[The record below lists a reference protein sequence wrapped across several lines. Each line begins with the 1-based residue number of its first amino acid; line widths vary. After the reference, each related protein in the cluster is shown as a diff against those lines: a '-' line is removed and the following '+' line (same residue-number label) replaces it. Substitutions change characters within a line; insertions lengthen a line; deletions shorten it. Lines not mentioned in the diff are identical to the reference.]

1 MCGLSSSSGQITLA
15 IARDLPLLST
25 TTTLAKAIAD
35 IERFRTSHHATV
47 TSSACCAFVMEQD
60 TLVGLVSDRDIVA
73 ALAAGRIPAQTLVGE
88 IMAPPPSPIPLA
100 EVTHL
105 PSILSH
111 LQQANRC
118 CLPVI
123 DQGQIIGCLNTTHI
137 LQVLGPQLL
146 SSPLPSQPILL
157 GIPAPCSRLQNMIAT
172 SPAVMFTC
180 RPEEDYK
187 TTFVSANIQELL
199 GYSPHTFVQEPNF
212 WSDRLHPDDRDRFLS
227 ALALLPT
234 QGVQHHEYRFLHH
247 DGHYVWLGSSLR
259 MVFDNQGKPVEL
271 VGYVIDITEQKH
283 IEQRLRQQAAH
294 LSAAQRIANLGSWEF
309 DIHTGAIT
317 WSPQSFVVFGF
328 DEADGEPTL
337 EQLEARFKPEACL
350 QHRHVLEQA
359 IAQASCY
366 ELEIEFNR
374 PNGSLGWVAARG
386 EPIFDA
392 SGHLSHF
399 VGTVLDITDRKLADL
414 KRKCSEARYRA
425 VVEDQMDLICR
436 FLPDGRL
443 TFANYAY
450 CQYIQVDPEAAI
462 GHSLEQL
469 VPSEEY
475 ARLQQLLSH
484 LTPATPTTTNEQKT
498 FTASGEERWQLWTD
512 RAMFDDQGQVIE
524 YQSVGHD
531 ITDRKRIELALQ
543 QSETRYRAIV
553 EDQTEMICRFR
564 PDGSLSFANTAY
576 RRYFNIDTTLPD
588 KNAIWQYIPDD
599 ELDFVRTKVLGLTPE
614 APTVTYEHRVE
625 LPDGTTA
632 WQLWTDRAIF
642 DDQGQLLEYQS
653 AGRDITDRKHDEQQ
667 LRQLSERLALALKSG
682 AIGIWEW
689 DLVQDHL
696 VWDEQMYRLHGRSPD
711 DPVQSGA
718 DWQQSLHPEDRQ
730 ATETV
735 LTQALQGEQEFDA
748 TFRIV
753 WPDGSP
759 RFIKAYGQ
767 VQRSP
772 QGQPVRMVGINF
784 DITKRQEAQQRI
796 QVQNDQLS
804 RANLELERATRLKD
818 EFLASMSHELRTPL
832 NAILGMSEGL
842 QEDVFGALNPRQ
854 QKAIA
859 TIERSGQHLLELIN
873 DILDLSKIAADK
885 LELQPSLVSVN
896 TLCQASLAFVQE
908 SALRKHIHLE
918 HDIRGVAS
926 LYADERRLRQIL
938 INLLVNAVKFTPE
951 GGHVSLT
958 VSTILSKQ
966 DQESST
972 SLQPEVVFSI
982 RDTGIG
988 IAESDR
994 NKLFQPFVQI
1004 DSALNRQHA
1013 GTGLGLSLVKR
1024 LAELHGGHISV
1035 ESSLGQGSCF
1045 SVHIP
1050 SIIGCPIPTVTA
1062 KENLSSAAVCPT
1074 AAVPIPNV
1082 PSVLIVEDADDVAD
1096 QIKRYLTELGIP
1108 STVCSHGEN
1117 AIAQATQLMPSLI
1130 ILDLLLPE
1138 ISGWEILTQL
1148 KHNPVTAPIPVI
1160 IASVV
1165 DEQGQG
1171 LTLGAEDYLVKP
1183 ITRVHLHAAI
1193 RRLQPSLLSDQGLSD
1208 RLSPT
1213 IITPNHHPD
1222 AVILVAEDN
1231 PANIETIADYLTL
1244 KGYHLIYAH
1253 NGYEAVNLAQVQTP
1267 DLILM
1272 DIQMPGLSGLD
1283 AIHRIRATVSPT
1295 LPIIA
1300 MTALAMPGDR
1310 DRCLLAGANDYLTK
1324 PIRLKLMLEA
1334 IQQLLPHPEWAA
1346 LSTHPE
1352 L

>member
-1 MCGLSSSSGQITLA
+1 MCGLSSSSGQINLA
-15 IARDLPLLST
+15 IARNLPVLSST
-25 TTTLAKAIAD
+25 ATLAKAIAD
-35 IERFRTSHHATV
+35 IEQFQAFHRATH
-47 TSSACCAFVMEQD
+47 TPPSCCALVMEQD

-88 IMAPPPSPIPLA
+88 MMAPPPSPIPLA

-105 PSILSH
+105 PSLLPR
-111 LQQANRC
+111 LQQASRC

-123 DQGQIIGCLNTTHI
+123 DQGQIIGCLDTAHM
-137 LQVLGPQLL
+137 LHMLGDQL
-146 SSPLPSQPILL
+146 SASLPTPQPILL
-157 GIPAPCSRLQNMIAT
+157 GVPAPCSRLQSMIAT

-180 RPEEDYK
+180 HPGDNYK

-199 GYSPHTFVQEPNF
+199 GYSPQMFVQEPNL

-234 QGVQHHEYRFLHH
+234 QGVQKHEYRFLHH
-247 DGHYVWLGSSLR
+247 DGHYLWLGSSLR
-259 MVFDNQGKPVEL
+259 MVFDPQGIPVEI
-271 VGYVIDITEQKH
+271 VGYVIDITEQKQ
-283 IEQRLRQQAAH
+283 IEQRLKQQAAH

-309 DIHTGAIT
+309 DIQTGAIT

-328 DEADGEPTL
+328 EAADGEPTL
-337 EQLEARFKPEACL
+337 EQLEARFSPEARL
-350 QHRHVLEQA
+350 HHRQVLEQA
-359 IAQASCY
+359 IAQQTPYS
-366 ELEIEFNR
+366 LEIEFNR
-374 PNGSLGWVAARG
+374 PHGSRGWVAARG

-392 SGHLSHF
+392 SGQLSRF
-399 VGTVLDITDRKLADL
+399 VGTVLDITDRKLADM

-425 VVEDQMDLICR
+425 VVEDQTDLICR

-443 TFANYAY
+443 TFANNAY
-450 CQYIQVDPEAAI
+450 CQYVQIDPELDI
-462 GHSLEQL
+462 GYSLEQL
-469 VPSEEY
+469 VPPEEY
-475 ARLQQLLSH
+475 ARLQQLLSY
-484 LTPATPTTTNEQKT
+484 LTPETPTTTNEQKT

-512 RAMFDDQGQVIE
+512 RAMFDEQGQVIE

-543 QSETRYRAIV
+543 RSETRYRAIV

-576 RRYFNIDTTLPD
+576 RRYFNLDTTLPD
-588 KNAIWQYIPDD
+588 NNAIWQYIPDD

-614 APTVTYEHRVE
+614 SPTVTYEHRVL

-667 LRQLSERLALALKSG
+667 LRQVSERLALALKSG

-689 DLVQDHL
+689 DLLQDHL
-696 VWDEQMYRLHGRSPD
+696 VWDEQMYRLHGRSLD

-735 LTQALQGEQEFDA
+735 LAQTLQGEQEFDA
-748 TFRIV
+748 TFRII

-767 VQRSP
+767 VQRSA

-784 DITKRQEAQQRI
+784 DITKRQEAQERI
-796 QVQNDQLS
+796 QIQNDQLS

-842 QEDVFGALNPRQ
+842 QEDIFGALNPRQ

-873 DILDLSKIAADK
+873 DILDLSKIEAGK
-885 LELQPSLVSVN
+885 LELQPSLVSIS

-908 SALRKHIHLE
+908 EAMRKHIHLE
-918 HDIRGVAS
+918 HHIQGVTS

-938 INLLVNAVKFTPE
+938 INLLVNAVKFTPD
-951 GGHVSLT
+951 GGVVSLT
-958 VSTILSKQ
+958 VTSQPPAQPPDPSSPSHLSTLPS
-966 DQESST
+966 
-972 SLQPEVVFSI
+972 VVFSI
-982 RDTGIG
+982 NDTGIG

-994 NKLFQPFVQI
+994 TKLFQPFVQI
-1004 DSALNRQHA
+1004 DSALNRQHT

-1024 LAELHGGHISV
+1024 LIDLHGGHITVASTP
-1035 ESSLGQGSCF
+1035 GQGSCF
-1045 SVHIP
+1045 SVKIP
-1050 SIIGCPIPTVTA
+1050 CVHPPTPSA
-1062 KENLSSAAVCPT
+1062 EKEASPLAIAPRTNMQ
-1074 AAVPIPNV
+1074 
-1082 PSVLIVEDADDVAD
+1082 SVLIIEDSQDVAD
-1096 QIKRYLTELGIP
+1096 QLQRYLTELGMS
-1108 STVCSHGEN
+1108 STVCRCGGD
-1117 AIAQATQLMPSLI
+1117 AIAQAKAFMPSLI

-1138 ISGWEILTQL
+1138 ASGWEVLTQL
-1148 KHNPVTAPIPVI
+1148 KDTPATAHIPVI

-1165 DEQGQG
+1165 DEQDQG
-1171 LTLGAEDYLVKP
+1171 LALGAVDYLVKP

-1193 RRLQPSLLSDQGLSD
+1193 RRLLPAQDGGD

-1213 IITPNHHPD
+1213 VIKPSYPNHHRD
-1222 AVILVAEDN
+1222 AVILIAEDN
-1231 PANIETIADYLTL
+1231 PANIETIADYLSL

-1283 AIHRIRATVSPT
+1283 AIHQIRTTISPT
-1295 LPIIA
+1295 MPILA

-1310 DRCLLAGANDYLTK
+1310 DRCLTAGANDYLTK
-1324 PIRLKLMLEA
+1324 PIRLKLLLET
-1334 IQQLLPHPEWAA
+1334 IQQLLPHPE
-1346 LSTHPE
+1346 
-1352 L
+1352 